1 MPSYLKPI
9 LGLLIGTA
17 ERAPYMA
24 TSGTGTDGSSKPRGP
39 RTKKRYL
46 DKKSEGDSNFKK
58 KFKRKKESC

>member
-1 MPSYLKPI
+1 MKPI

-24 TSGTGTDGSSKPRGP
+24 TSGPVTDGSSKPRGP
-39 RTKKRYL
+39 RTKKRNL

-58 KFKRKKESC
+58 KLKRKKESR